1 MEKLGIIGCGTM
13 GHSIALAA
21 AWAGLPVTLHG
32 LNSSETEDAQSSILN
47 KLKMLSN
54 SGLFNLDTIELI
66 MKRITVTHSID
77 EIAAVSSFIIESIPE
92 NIDLKKTFFN
102 ILIK

>member
-32 LNSSETEDAQSSILN
+32 LDRSETGNAQSAILE
-47 KLKMLSN
+47 KLKMLSRCE
-54 SGLFNLDTIELI
+54 LFNPERIEVI
-66 MKRITVTHSID
+66 RDRINITHAID
-77 EIAAVSSFIIESIPE
+77 EVASVSSFIIEAIPE
-92 NIDLKKTFFN
+92 
-102 ILIK
+102 ILI